1 MKPLRVAIVT
11 RRFWPLLGGPEK
23 ILANLAAE
31 LLARGIHATI
41 LTARWQAAWPEELR
55 FQDVPVVRLSPPPQS
70 RWTTLA
76 YARSLGR
83 WLRRQAERFDLVYV
97 SQLRY
102 EAHAAL
108 GAARQMPVVLR
119 ADRVGRSGDCLWQL
133 DAPCGRR
140 IKRRCMGAAGFV
152 GPTRAA
158 QRELEAAGYPRAKIV
173 YLADGVAIP
182 PPRTPQAQAAARA
195 LWAETHPALQLP
207 AQARLALA
215 VGHFAVGPEL
225 DRLLAAWR
233 PVADGMLAARLW
245 LVGPTTD
252 RDAVRRHIE
261 RLHLAGRVVAA
272 GAFDQLGELL
282 AAADLLVAPAHEG
295 AHVTLLEAMAA
306 GLPVVAAATA
316 ANRSVLTDAQ
326 EGLLVAAD
334 EPAAL
339 SAAIA
344 RLCREPEL
352 AARLGRAARAR
363 AEAEFSLA
371 SMADQHVTW
380 FQQLCS
386 DRESSRSSPRST
398 AQGPKSN

>member
-1 MKPLRVAIVT
+1 M
-11 RRFWPLLGGPEK
+11 
-23 ILANLAAE
+23 
-31 LLARGIHATI
+31 
-41 LTARWQAAWPEELR
+41 
-55 FQDVPVVRLSPPPQS
+55 DD
-70 RWTTLA
+70 LA
-76 YARSLGR
+76 YPRSLGR
-83 WLRRQAERFDLVYV
+83 RLRRQAKRFDLVYV

-108 GAARQMPVVLR
+108 WRARQMPVVLR

-195 LWAETHPALQLP
+195 C
-207 AQARLALA
+207 
-215 VGHFAVGPEL
+215 GPKPI
-225 DRLLAAWR
+225 RRCNCPPR
-233 PVADGMLAARLW
+233 PVWPWPSATLPWAPSWTACWPPGGRW
-245 LVGPTTD
+245 PTACWRRGCGWSVPATD

-282 AAADLLVAPAHEG
+282 AAADLLVASAHEG